1 MGVVGD
7 GMGWDGMGW
16 DGMGVR
22 WDGDG
27 MVIRSENI
35 LHNMPKTNQNPH
47 EQGKRNKKRNRR

>member
-1 MGVVGD
+1 MGVVG
-7 GMGWDGMGW
+7 DGMGW